1 MADIDFPVLNGVKKK
16 LLDIGDG
23 YHAEVVAIGGLEGD
37 VVISGD
43 AVVDTSALEALVG
56 AVDETA
62 ESDPDAESAT
72 LLALLR
78 GILGQLVAANAL
90 LTTIAENTAPS
101 EG

>member
-1 MADIDFPVLNGVKKK
+1 MADIDFPVLNGVVKK

-43 AVVDTSALEALVG
+43 AVVDTAALEALVG
-56 AVDETA
+56 PVDATA
-62 ESDPDAESAT
+62 EENPAAASAT

-78 GILGQLVAANAL
+78 GILAQLVEANTT
-90 LTTIAENTAPS
+90 LTTIAENTTPA
-101 EG
+101 E